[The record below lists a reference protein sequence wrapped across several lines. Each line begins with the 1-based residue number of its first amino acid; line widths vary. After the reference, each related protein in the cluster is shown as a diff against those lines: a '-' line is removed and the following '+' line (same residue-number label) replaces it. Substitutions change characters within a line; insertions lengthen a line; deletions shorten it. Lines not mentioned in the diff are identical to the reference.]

1 MGVRTGAVALAALVV
16 GSVVAV
22 DPGGWQPFGPARWWV
37 ISTLAL
43 LGGGLTLRCGVR
55 RLHPPT
61 ARLWGGLLTL
71 ITVAALVG
79 DDRRVALLGHPVRH
93 LGLATWLAFAL
104 VFAAGQ
110 QFDDVGR
117 RRWIA
122 RAAALAALALG
133 AWAVWELVVGRPVDV
148 AANTDRLL
156 GPFGSAA
163 VTGAASALLVPAA
176 VGLMCDPHERRAW
189 RVASAIAAASG
200 SVALVGSGARAALAG
215 VVVAL
220 VVVVVRRRPS
230 RRTAVSIAAVGM
242 IGVALVV
249 PRLGVLFDRDHGA
262 DSRLDEWELAL
273 GVIGDHPLLGVGP
286 EGYRIAAIGAVD
298 ARYEREYGRDLVLP
312 DRAHSGPLDVAL
324 DGGLPAAV
332 LYLTL
337 VGWVAWA
344 VVRRLPTM
352 KAAEVGL
359 ACGVVAYAVQ
369 QLALFPLAELDALW
383 WLFAGML
390 VAAQRRAS
398 DVPDVPDAP
407 DAPDAPHAPHAP
419 HAPGRVRAR
428 RAVGTA
434 AAALAT
440 VAFAAGALAVAADR
454 PARSAI
460 ESPTLD
466 AAVRDADRAVDLR
479 PDDLVLRSVA
489 VRVHLERGA
498 LADVDAALDH
508 ADAALR
514 WSPLDPIALDD
525 RAAAL
530 LARAEITGGRDDVD
544 AALAAWRDLVALDP
558 VRARWQIEL
567 GRAAALAGDAD
578 LARRSWQRA
587 LELRPSDPTARTL
600 LDALAAT

>member
-110 QFDDVGR
+110 QFDDAGR

-133 AWAVWELVVGRPVDV
+133 AWALWELVVGRPVDV

-163 VTGAASALLVPAA
+163 VTGAASALLVPGA

-189 RVASAIAAASG
+189 RVASAIAAALG

-215 VVVAL
+215 VAVA
-220 VVVVVRRRPS
+220 VVVVVGRRRPS
-230 RRTAVSIAAVGM
+230 RRTAISIAALGM
-242 IGVALVV
+242 IGIALVA
-249 PRLGVLFDRDHGA
+249 PRLGDVFDRDHGLA
-262 DSRLDEWELAL
+262 SRFDEWSLAL
-273 GVIGDHPLLGVGP
+273 DVIGNHPLLGVGP

-298 ARYEREYGRDLVLP
+298 AHYEREYGRDLVLP

-352 KAAEVGL
+352 KVADVGL

-369 QLALFPLAELDALW
+369 QLVLFPLAELDALW

-390 VAAQRRAS
+390 VVDRREAP
-398 DVPDVPDAP
+398 DVPDVT
-407 DAPDAPHAPHAP
+407 
-419 HAPGRVRAR
+419 GRGRAR

-434 AAALAT
+434 AATLAT

-454 PARSAI
+454 LARSAI
-460 ESPTLD
+460 AAPALD

-489 VRVHLERGA
+489 VRVHLERGT
-498 LADVDAALDH
+498 LADVDTALDH

-525 RAAAL
+525 RAGVL
-530 LARAEITGGRDDVD
+530 LARAKITGGRDDVD

-587 LELRPSDPTARTL
+587 LELRPSDPAARAL
-600 LDALAAT
+600 LDALEEA